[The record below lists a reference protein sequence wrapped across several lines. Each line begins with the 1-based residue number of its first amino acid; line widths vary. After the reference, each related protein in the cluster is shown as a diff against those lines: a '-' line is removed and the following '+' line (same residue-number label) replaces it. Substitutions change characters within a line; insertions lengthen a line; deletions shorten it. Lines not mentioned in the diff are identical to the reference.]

1 MSSSLYSK
9 EHKNIVE
16 KLIKARREA
25 GIDQVDVAKKLGK
38 SQSYLSKI
46 ESGQRKIDVIQL
58 QKFAKFYNKDITY
71 FLKSL
76 CQKR

>member
-25 GIDQVDVAKKLGK
+25 GIDQVDVAKKLGR

-58 QKFAKFYNKDITY
+58 KKIAKIYNKEINY
-71 FLKSL
+71 FLK
-76 CQKR
+76 

>member
-9 EHKNIVE
+9 EHKNIVQ

-58 QKFAKFYNKDITY
+58 QKFAKFYNKDINY
-71 FLKSL
+71 FLK
-76 CQKR
+76 

>member
-9 EHKNIVE
+9 EHKIIVE
-16 KLIKARREA
+16 KLIKARHEA
-25 GIDQVDVAKKLGK
+25 GLDQIEVAKKLNK

-58 QKFAKFYNKDITY
+58 QKFAKLYNKKIDY
-71 FLKSL
+71 FL
-76 CQKR
+76 

>member
-16 KLIKARREA
+16 KLIKARREV
-25 GIDQVDVAKKLGK
+25 GIDQVDVAKKLGR

-58 QKFAKFYNKDITY
+58 KKIAKIYNKEINY
-71 FLKSL
+71 FLK
-76 CQKR
+76 